1 MGTGAS
7 QPPTPPMKKQP
18 ETVPKKKYDDV
29 VKKLEAVQKELQA
42 LKMSKAGE
50 KYPAEMTPGKRA
62 LECPVAVMTDSYK
75 ATHPWIYPEA
85 QSMEA
90 YGEFRAR
97 YKGVGADDDRFVFYG
112 IRHCIENLV
121 SRPWTVQD
129 VEAAEAFYSTH
140 NVGNTPYPF
149 PKDLFL
155 KFVRENGG
163 HFPVKIQALP
173 EGSVCYV
180 RTPTFIVTAEGE
192 YSRLVTFLETLLD
205 MVWYPSCVA
214 TLSRYCKDLFA
225 AAFAHSVDDDLYFLL
240 DSRLHDFGFRGCT
253 CVEQSVLGGAAHL
266 LNFGGSDTM
275 SACYHVQYH
284 LNAGRPVGTSIPATE
299 HSVMTAWPNEEAAL
313 LNEIELYGTSLFA
326 CVMDSYD
333 YDRAL
338 NEVLPAIADA
348 HRAKGGLIVLRPD
361 SGDPTEQVI
370 KGLRAGEK
378 VFGCTYNSKRCPH
391 HTREEDI
398 GKGYKVLN
406 NCAVIQGDGINYKII
421 KEILDAVHKAGYSA
435 INVTF
440 GMGGAL
446 LQKMN
451 RDTMSFATK
460 LCHIIYADGT
470 ERDVMKTP
478 KSSAAKISLPGRM
491 FVGREREG
499 AAPIVLPK
507 DHPRCERLDPVM
519 QVVYNKRPIPGIFQD
534 FDSIKARVQRD
545 WAAIPPNGNP
555 ISPELQEKVD
565 SILKSRGNTV

>member
-1 MGTGAS
+1 
-7 QPPTPPMKKQP
+7 MKKQP

-333 YDRAL
+333 YDNAL
-338 NEVLPAIADA
+338 DVVLPNVAEKVKE
-348 HRAKGGLIVLRPD
+348 KGGTIVLRPD
-361 SGDPTEQVI
+361 SGEPLEQVL
-370 KGLRAGEK
+370 KGLKAAEK
-378 VFGCTYNSKRCPH
+378 TFGAVENK
-391 HTREEDI
+391 
-398 GKGYKVLN
+398 KGFKVLKN
-406 NCAVIQGDGINYKII
+406 SAVIQGDGVDYNAI
-421 KEILDAVHKAGYSA
+421 KSILDGVMAEGFSA
-435 INVTF
+435 CNVAF
-440 GMGGAL
+440 GMGGGL

-451 RDTMSFATK
+451 RDTMSFACK
-460 LCHIIYADGT
+460 LSHIVDASG
-470 ERDVMKTP
+470 EARDVMKTP
-478 KSSAAKISLPGRM
+478 KTSSAKISLPGKL
-491 FVGREREG
+491 FVGRDAEG
-499 AAPIVLPK
+499 VPKVYPAEDDVCPSLEPVLK
-507 DHPRCERLDPVM
+507 
-519 QVVYNKRPIPGIFQD
+519 VVYDHGPVPDAFDD
-534 FDSIKARVQRD
+534 FDTCKARVEAQ
-545 WAAIPPNGNP
+545 WAALPAQGKPF
-555 ISPELQEKVD
+555 SQHLQDKID
-565 SILKSRGNTV
+565 RILVERQYQAAAE